1 MGTPETASAAGMNKG
16 SRKEVVAS
24 APLAR
29 LVVVVVGPAVE
40 VAAAAAVV
48 AAADS
53 SSIVAGNKLVVV
65 AFAAAHVDPSRV
77 FDIGDEASSQMEE
90 LDKVN
95 QVVQQH
101 LRTSQRLR
109 ACPDKAGQVEWER
122 HRVGLDTAGQIQVS
136 QADPP
141 STPG

>member
-1 MGTPETASAAGMNKG
+1 MNKG

-24 APLAR
+24 EQLVR
-29 LVVVVVGPAVE
+29 LVVVAVVPAVE
-40 VAAAAAVV
+40 VAAAVAAVV
-48 AAADS
+48 AAAGS

-95 QVVQQH
+95 PVVQQH
-101 LRTSQRLR
+101 LRPSQRLR
-109 ACPDKAGQVEWER
+109 ACPDKAGQVEQ
-122 HRVGLDTAGQIQVS
+122 GIQAG
-136 QADPP
+136 D
-141 STPG
+141 

>member
-1 MGTPETASAAGMNKG
+1 MNKG

-24 APLAR
+24 EQLVR
-29 LVVVVVGPAVE
+29 LVVVAVVPAVE
-40 VAAAAAVV
+40 VAAAAAAAAVV
-48 AAADS
+48 AAAGS

-109 ACPDKAGQVEWER
+109 ACPDKAGQVEQ
-122 HRVGLDTAGQIQVS
+122 GIQAG
-136 QADPP
+136 D
-141 STPG
+141 